1 MPRRHPADGTDWN
14 TLDDGCPSPR
24 EATST
29 YFAPKAQD
37 YVPSACSTRIADD
50 KRLSKPRQGA
60 ELCTLGTQCPRLCK
74 QYRVRDKHSLPNPR
88 RRRTSAHPQHEIL
101 SPGRHHIGAQPLPK
115 AQACAP
121 STSVTPHGKAAE
133 APNPAQGTSLCTL
146 GAAYPSQKGS
156 GSAQPPPTAQTCV
169 PSARVTLPIGAPGAP
184 NPYQGCKIVHLRA
197 RNTLGSASNAGA
209 ETGTTRITAAQGAK
223 LCTLGKQY
231 QNRR

>member
-1 MPRRHPADGTDWN
+1 MSALWSFSAADLPLQRHRLKHHDSHCRWAPTCMPRRHPSDGTDWN

-121 STSVTPHGKAAE
+121 SVQLTPPRKAAE
-133 APNPAQGTSLCTL
+133 AHNPRPRHKLV
-146 GAAYPSQKGS
+146 YPRHEL
-156 GSAQPPPTAQTCV
+156 
-169 PSARVTLPIGAPGAP
+169 PSP
-184 NPYQGCKIVHLRA
+184 
-197 RNTLGSASNAGA
+197 
-209 ETGTTRITAAQGAK
+209 
-223 LCTLGKQY
+223 
-231 QNRR
+231 